1 MNNSEIKR
9 KLDAIRGG
17 DNVAFEELYNDLK
30 TPIYTIIYRITWDK
44 SSSEDVMQEVFL
56 KLYQSPLEPHI
67 KNFRAY
73 IFQIG
78 RNLAIDSTRKQH
90 PDISLD
96 EIAET
101 VHLPLDDYSIR
112 MDIEDALKTLPAQ
125 ECQIV
130 TIHII
135 GELKFREIS
144 EIMKIP
150 LGTVYER
157 YKKAINNLKKII
169 SGGESQ

>member
-1 MNNSEIKR
+1 LNNSEIKR

-44 SSSEDVMQEVFL
+44 SSSEDVMQEVFF
-56 KLYQSPLEPHI
+56 KLYQSPPETHI
-67 KNFRAY
+67 KNLRAY
-73 IFQIG
+73 IFQMG

-96 EIAET
+96 EIAEAA
-101 VHLPLDDYSIR
+101 HLPIDDFSLR
-112 MDIEDALKTLPAQ
+112 MDIEDALKTVPAQ

-130 TIHII
+130 TLHVI

-144 EIMKIP
+144 AIMQIP
-150 LGTVYER
+150 LGTVYGR
-157 YKKAINNLKKII
+157 YKKAISTLKKII
-169 SGGESQ
+169 SGGTL

>member
-1 MNNSEIKR
+1 MNSNEIKR
-9 KLDAIRGG
+9 KLDAIRSG

-44 SSSEDVMQEVFL
+44 LTSEDVMQEVFI
-56 KLYQSPLEPHI
+56 KLYQSPPEPRI
-67 KNFRAY
+67 KNLRAY
-73 IFQIG
+73 IFQMA
-78 RNLAIDSTRKQH
+78 RNLAIDSTRKQK

-96 EIAET
+96 EIADT
-101 VHLPLDDYSIR
+101 VHLPLGDYSLR

-130 TIHII
+130 TLHII

-144 EIMKIP
+144 EIVKIP

-157 YKKAINNLKKII
+157 YKKAISNLKKII
-169 SGGESQ
+169 SGGESL